1 MFIARLGMCEKMR
14 QWTAVEKVTHRGEV
28 RLEID
33 LVRSNIAPKWYEARR
48 YFRWLRLQRR
58 VQNNR
63 NELSTETQAALYWA
77 EEALERE
84 FMLERSG

>member
-1 MFIARLGMCEKMR
+1 MR
-14 QWTAVEKVTHRGEV
+14 QRTDLEKVTHRGEI

-33 LVRSNIAPKWYEARR
+33 MTRSNMVPKWYEVRKR
-48 YFRWLRLQRR
+48 FHWMRLQHR

-63 NELSTETQAALYWA
+63 VELSTETQTALYWA

-84 FMLERSG
+84 FVLGQE

>member
-1 MFIARLGMCEKMR
+1 MR
-14 QWTAVEKVTHRGEV
+14 QRTVLEKVTHRGEV

-33 LVRSNIAPKWYEARR
+33 LRRSNLAPKWYESRR
-48 YFRWLRLQRR
+48 YFRWLRLQHR

-63 NELSTETQAALYWA
+63 LALSTETQAALRWA

-84 FMLERSG
+84 LIFGNEE